1 MVLCGHQYE
10 AWYDRIAWLHCITW
24 YLDGSYSF
32 VTHLA
37 PCGIHSWWQGTS
49 MSMVA
54 IATWP
59 SSVFVYRCPFLTWR
73 QGIRI
78 GRASDLSLRVTP
90 PWSVSVGNVW
100 RWWMALR
107 VNLRIIYS
115 WLQLKQSP
123 VEGDLLLELPVAA
136 VILFM
141 VMGYCSWRAIN
152 FLMSPWKG

>member
-1 MVLCGHQYE
+1 M
-10 AWYDRIAWLHCITW
+10 WSSIW
-24 YLDGSYSF
+24 
-32 VTHLA
+32 
-37 PCGIHSWWQGTS
+37 
-49 MSMVA
+49 SMV
-54 IATWP
+54 W
-59 SSVFVYRCPFLTWR
+59 SYRMTSLYHMIPGWQLFFRDTPCSLWHSFFMAR
-73 QGIRI
+73 YKYVDGCYSNVAVIRLRLQVPISDLKTRNI
-78 GRASDLSLRVTP
+78 GSASDLSLRVTP